1 MLSKIDVNDL
11 RKKIS
16 EYLGTQSVYVCR
28 SYDPEM
34 ISVWCENFKFVIV
47 FDHCENHFNVSAKIT
62 ETFIVS
68 KPVETETI
76 KVRFKNIADNMNEIY
91 YLILSYLTNILNNC
105 SEKTNS

>member
-34 ISVWCENFKFVIV
+34 ISVWCESFKFVIV
-47 FDHCENHFNVSAKIT
+47 FDQEEKKFNVSAKIT

-68 KPVETETI
+68 KLIETETI
-76 KVRFKNIADNMNEIY
+76 KVKFKNLADSMNSIY
-91 YLILSYLTNILNNC
+91 YLILFYLENIKIQNDV
-105 SEKTNS
+105 